1 MKLGFYY
8 SPLFNCI
15 ILVIRNSSLGNFD
28 IYEILSPT
36 SIRLLGQVAG
46 VSMILVRSQF
56 IMSFDHYPTFDEL
69 SNLPELFI

>member
-8 SPLFNCI
+8 SPIFKCI

-28 IYEILSPT
+28 MYEILSST
-36 SIRLLGQVAG
+36 SIRLLGQVTG
-46 VSMILVRSQF
+46 VSMILARSRF
-56 IMSFDHYPTFDEL
+56 IMPFDHYPTFDEL